1 MEKPDMSSLTLDKLL
16 ETMRKFPPPPEDPLS
31 ISSLMRPRPLGMDV
45 IAEPDVP
52 VLQLSKQCAELVG
65 PEFAASVN
73 TWLLARFGLRPP
85 VAKTPLLLYGT
96 KLVMNS
102 RDYGRFIKLCS

>member
-1 MEKPDMSSLTLDKLL
+1 MSDLTLAKL
-16 ETMRKFPPPPEDPLS
+16 EEMMRKFRVHREDPFS

-45 IAEPDVP
+45 IVEPDVP

-65 PEFAASVN
+65 PEFAANVN
-73 TWLLARFGLRPP
+73 TWLLARFGFRPP

-102 RDYGRFIKLCS
+102 RDYSHFIRLCS